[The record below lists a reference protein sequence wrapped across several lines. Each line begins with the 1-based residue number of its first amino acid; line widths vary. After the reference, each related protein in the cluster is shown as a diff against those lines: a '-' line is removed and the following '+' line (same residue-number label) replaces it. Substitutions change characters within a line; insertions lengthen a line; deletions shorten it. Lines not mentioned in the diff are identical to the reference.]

1 MYTSFNKFSLSTV
14 PFTLI
19 GACMDQW
26 SYAEP
31 TNTLDRL
38 NMMPKPKCLWLNKTY
53 IYIADCTQIYLGEII
68 IIFDDI
74 CCSDYWPLSTTF
86 TCSSTFPLLGGGAR
100 ITYCNKMISSMH
112 ELLTVEYSRISSQVP
127 WTAVYIH
134 LGGWRNYMAAMW
146 VHENCSTHAYAIT
159 LSSPPTLW
167 CASTCHLI

>member
-1 MYTSFNKFSLSTV
+1 MSNLIKLSCIHTRIKSNLLNEVHNFRYRKLVIVCKFWIGRAIWRTSKQDVYTSFNKFSLSTV

-100 ITYCNKMISSMH
+100 IT
-112 ELLTVEYSRISSQVP
+112 
-127 WTAVYIH
+127 
-134 LGGWRNYMAAMW
+134 
-146 VHENCSTHAYAIT
+146 
-159 LSSPPTLW
+159 
-167 CASTCHLI
+167 